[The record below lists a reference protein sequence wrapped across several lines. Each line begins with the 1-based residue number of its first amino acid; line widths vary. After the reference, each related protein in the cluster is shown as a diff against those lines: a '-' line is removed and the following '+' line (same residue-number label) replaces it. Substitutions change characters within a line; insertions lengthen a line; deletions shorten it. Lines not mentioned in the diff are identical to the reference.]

1 MNQHTI
7 LIVDD
12 EPRTRI
18 GLSRILEAWKGDRYV
33 ICAAADGREALGIL
47 ERERVRLLITDI
59 KMPEISGLQ
68 LAGALNSMPE
78 EERPAI
84 LLISGY
90 AEFEFAQRAIQLGVV
105 DYLLKPIGRDK
116 LIAAVERAL
125 ACAEE
130 RARIGMMEK
139 VVDRELLQTGD
150 TGRPLSDP
158 VREALEYIDGNLD
171 QPFTMRDA
179 ASRVHLNPSYF
190 SVLFKDEMG
199 MTFSEYVTRRRL
211 QRAKEMLLRTK
222 LPVSEIA
229 ERVGY
234 QSAKHFAKMFRQYE
248 GSSPGDYRNQSS

>member
-1 MNQHTI
+1 MNPHTI

-12 EPRTRI
+12 EPRTRT
-18 GLSRILEAWKGDRYV
+18 GLSRMLEAWNGGRYA
-33 ICAAADGREALGIL
+33 IRAAADGREALGIL

-59 KMPEISGLQ
+59 KMPEISGLH
-68 LAGALNSMPE
+68 LADTLKAMPE

-84 LLISGY
+84 ILISGY

-105 DYLLKPIGRDK
+105 DYLLKPIGREK
-116 LIAAVERAL
+116 LIASVERAL
-125 ACAEE
+125 AFAEE

-248 GSSPGDYRNQSS
+248 GSSPGDYRNHSS